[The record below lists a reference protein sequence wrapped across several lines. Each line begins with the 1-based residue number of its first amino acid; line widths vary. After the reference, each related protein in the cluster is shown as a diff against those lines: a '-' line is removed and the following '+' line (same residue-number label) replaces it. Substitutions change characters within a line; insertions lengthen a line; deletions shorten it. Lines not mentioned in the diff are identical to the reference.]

1 MRVGYLPGVFD
12 LFHIGHKNII
22 DKALQH
28 CDTLVIGIHTD
39 EFVTEYKR
47 RPVQSEQERLN
58 AIAQVYGRTNIH
70 YTIVGKSHLETI
82 TKYAVTH
89 VFHGSDWELE
99 SYKRQIRYYEDKLN
113 VEIMILPYTDS
124 ISTTKIISLSRS
136 YRGIDYFLF
145 DLDKTLLL
153 NGEPTHGA
161 VECIQ
166 YIQSKYKY
174 NVITNNNKYTPT
186 EIATSLH
193 NIGIHIPVEFI
204 RTPLV
209 MIRDYLRETG
219 VTKAFIWGTASAR
232 DFLRE
237 FSSSME
243 NAELLVVLYNDV
255 FDYADLT
262 ELATAARHK
271 PYIISNIDFTYP
283 DKHLVLPD
291 TGITQ
296 QLLQLCTGNVPL
308 RVFGKPNVDM
318 CCVENPVK
326 CLMVGDSLKTDG
338 KLAENLGVQF
348 YHVTD
353 VQDLSLLCTILRMSQ
368 YDA

>member
-1 MRVGYLPGVFD
+1 MRIGYLPGVFD

-22 DKALQH
+22 DKAIQH
-28 CDTLVIGIHTD
+28 CDILVIGIHTD

-58 AIAQVYGRTNIH
+58 EITRFYGRTNIH
-70 YTIVGKSHLETI
+70 YEIVGKSHLEII

-124 ISTTKIISLSRS
+124 ISTTKIIILSQL
-136 YRGIDYFLF
+136 YRTIDTFLF
-145 DLDKTLLL
+145 DLDKTLVL
-153 NGEPTHGA
+153 NGEPTRGA

-166 YIQSKYKY
+166 YVQSKHKY
-174 NVITNNNKYTPT
+174 NVITNNNKYTPM
-186 EIATSLH
+186 EIATSLQSC
-193 NIGIHIPVEFI
+193 GIHIPVDLI

-209 MIRDYLRETG
+209 LIRDYLRESG
-219 VTKAFIWGTASAR
+219 VTNAFIWGTPSAKEY
-232 DFLRE
+232 LRE

-243 NAELLVVLYNDV
+243 NAEILVILYNDA
-255 FDYADLT
+255 FDYAELTDLIT
-262 ELATAARHK
+262 TAMHK
-271 PYIISNIDFTYP
+271 PYIISNIDLTYP
-283 DKHLVLPD
+283 DKHLIKPD

-296 QLLQLCTGNVPL
+296 HILQLCTGNVPL

-318 CCVENPVK
+318 CCVGDVSK
-326 CLMVGDSLKTDG
+326 CLMIGDSLLTDR
-338 KLAENLGVQF
+338 KLAENLGAQF

-353 VQDLSLLCTILRMSQ
+353 VQDLLLLCTILRMSQ
-368 YDA
+368 HET

>member
-1 MRVGYLPGVFD
+1 MRIGYLPGVFD
-12 LFHIGHKNII
+12 LFHICHKNII

-28 CDTLVIGIHTD
+28 CDILVIGVHTD

-47 RPVQSEQERLN
+47 RPIQSDQERLN
-58 AIAQVYGRTNIH
+58 TIAQIYGRINIH
-70 YTIVGKSHLETI
+70 YEIVGKFHLELI

-124 ISTTKIISLSRS
+124 ISTTKIISMSHS
-136 YRGIDYFLF
+136 YRELDTLLF

-153 NGEPTHGA
+153 NGEPTCGA
-161 VECIQ
+161 VQCIQ

-174 NVITNNNKYTPT
+174 NVITNNNKYTPM
-186 EIATSLH
+186 EIATSLQ
-193 NIGIHIPVEFI
+193 NANIHIPVELI

-209 MIRDYLRETG
+209 LIRDYLRDTG

-232 DFLRE
+232 DYLQE
-237 FSSSME
+237 FSSPME
-243 NAELLVVLYNDV
+243 NAELLVVLYNDA
-255 FDYADLT
+255 FNYADLT
-262 ELATAARHK
+262 ELTTSARHK
-271 PYIISNIDFTYP
+271 PYIISNIDLTYP
-283 DKHLVLPD
+283 DKHLIKPD

-296 QLLQLCTGNVPL
+296 QILQLCTGNAPL

-318 CCVENPVK
+318 CCIENPAK
-326 CLMVGDSLKTDG
+326 CLMIGDSLKTDG
-338 KLAENLGVQF
+338 KLAENLGIQF
-348 YHVTD
+348 YHVTE
-353 VQDLSLLCTILRMSQ
+353 VQDLSLLHTILCMKN
-368 YDA
+368 